1 MTIIKFVQDFRGRET
16 NEAFYKSG
24 DEVDLPDGVATRL
37 VNDGRAEFVKVEV
50 VEAVEV
56 IEPVEAVEEK
66 PFKRGRK

>member
-1 MTIIKFVQDFRGRET
+1 MKIKFLQDFRGRET
-16 NEAFYKSG
+16 DEVFYKFG

-56 IEPVEAVEEK
+56 IEPVEVVGEK
-66 PFKRGRK
+66 PSKRGRK